1 MNVHK
6 LNILQII
13 QQKLDT
19 IEIRNAELAKLL
31 CRVIPSTCPFECSI
45 NLFGYLIMYIPPLCK
60 LNPLYNQLI
69 ELRFRASC
77 YLTQHQ
83 ENASEL

>member
-6 LNILQII
+6 LDILQIV

-19 IEIRNAELAKLL
+19 IEIHNTALAQLL
-31 CRVIPSTCPFECSI
+31 CRVIPSTCPFERNI

-77 YLTQHQ
+77 YLAQHH
-83 ENASEL
+83 ENASKL